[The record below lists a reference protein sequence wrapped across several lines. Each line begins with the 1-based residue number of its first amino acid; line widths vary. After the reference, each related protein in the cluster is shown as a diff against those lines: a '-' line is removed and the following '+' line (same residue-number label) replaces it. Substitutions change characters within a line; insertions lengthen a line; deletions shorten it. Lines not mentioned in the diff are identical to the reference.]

1 MIMKITKRVAVS
13 VETYYQPAYSKPI
26 DSEYVFAYRITIE
39 NFSESTVKLLRR
51 HWFIFDSN
59 GVVREVEGEGVVGE
73 KPTILPMQNHTYV
86 SGCHLKT
93 ELGKM
98 SGSYLMERVEDGKKF
113 HVQIPEFTLVAEF
126 KLN

>member
-1 MIMKITKRVAVS
+1 MS

-73 KPTILPMQNHTYV
+73 QPTILPMQNHTYV